1 MIGIAVIVFSGFDTH
16 AILRNFSYICIY
28 IIVPAYGAYDV
39 WKQSLASVIISLL
52 FFASQSVRIIGG
64 DNWFPYAP
72 PFSLSLS
79 IGDFSDGQDYLF
91 DYFSTSMVIMLALLL
106 WVLLRS
112 NKQVSS
118 DT

>member
-1 MIGIAVIVFSGFDTH
+1 MIGIALVVSSAFDSH
-16 AILRNFSYICIY
+16 ATLRIFSYVCIY
-28 IIVPAYGAYDV
+28 IIVPAYGAYGV

-52 FFASQSVRIIGG
+52 FFASQSIRVIGG
-64 DNWFPYAP
+64 DSWFPYAP
-72 PFSLSLS
+72 PFSLALPF
-79 IGDFSDGQDYLF
+79 GDFSDGQGYLF
-91 DYFSTSMVIMLALLL
+91 DYFSTSMAIMLALLL